1 MSPAIYAQTSYCSRS
16 PKRPSIVV
24 TPSVAGWTYL
34 NPGDITVPE
43 EKAKSEPSSS
53 WIHRVWPL
61 GVVSTALAGVAVVLL
76 RGCWHR
82 KLSWP
87 VRAQGYSY
95 RVCLGCGV
103 KRLFDEDSFQS
114 YGPYRY
120 DLKELV
126 EWLHHRNR
134 LPAKAGLEVGSRPA
148 S

>member
-1 MSPAIYAQTSYCSRS
+1 M
-16 PKRPSIVV
+16 IV
-24 TPSVAGWTYL
+24 TCPTGGWKYL
-34 NPGDITVPE
+34 LLGDAVVSE
-43 EKAKSEPSSS
+43 EKANTEGASG
-53 WIHRVWPL
+53 WIQRIWPL
-61 GVVSTALAGVAVVLL
+61 GVVSTALAGVALVLL

-103 KRLFDEDSFQS
+103 KRLFDEETFSS

-126 EWLHHRNR
+126 EWLHRRNR
-134 LPAKAGLEVGSRPA
+134 LPAKGGLEVGRRPA